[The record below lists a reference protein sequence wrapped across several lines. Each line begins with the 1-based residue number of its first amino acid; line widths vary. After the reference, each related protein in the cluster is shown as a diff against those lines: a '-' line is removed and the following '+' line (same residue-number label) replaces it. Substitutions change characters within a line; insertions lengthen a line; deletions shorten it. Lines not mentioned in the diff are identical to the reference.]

1 MIVRHVDDLLAR
13 TDVTLVPPVLLTSG
27 ADDDRRHS
35 ASEPFECFPHGLE
48 GAEGND
54 RDRCCPCVCNWA
66 AQGGVMEARGQDAEQ
81 ISSRVGR
88 IVHEDVQRLPRQAD
102 HVAVMDAR
110 TVAERGAS
118 ARRAISLIISPELTL
133 ATVLD
138 RLPRKDSPRIE

>member
-1 MIVRHVDDLLAR
+1 
-13 TDVTLVPPVLLTSG
+13 
-27 ADDDRRHS
+27 
-35 ASEPFECFPHGLE
+35 
-48 GAEGND
+48 
-54 RDRCCPCVCNWA
+54 
-66 AQGGVMEARGQDAEQ
+66 MEARGQDAEQ